1 MEVKLRRAQ
10 APKKYLKLEKSKNRK
25 AVELVL
31 LLLDFVLSQTV
42 LWVFL
47 ESFALAERKSKPR
60 KRGEMSLPPPSAPPP
75 QVGSRNK
82 GRRGKKLQD
91 MAGLPVGGNC
101 IPIKWRTNP
110 GITLIPLIGHDQT
123 VPRKGFAEAS
133 TSTATEIKQDY
144 PKAKNPFT

>member
-10 APKKYLKLEKSKNRK
+10 APKKYLKLERSKNRK
-25 AVELVL
+25 AMELVL
-31 LLLDFVLSQTV
+31 LLLDFVLSQIV

-60 KRGEMSLPPPSAPPP
+60 KRGEMSLLATHSPS
-75 QVGSRNK
+75 QVGSKNK

-133 TSTATEIKQDY
+133 TSTATEIAQDY
-144 PKAKNPFT
+144 SKTRSPFT